1 MRNMLAV
8 MSIAVAVCAVSWA
21 ETGEDLYMAVNE
33 GNRGLV
39 EKILKSGVDV
49 NYSRGNGWR
58 PVNQACLNGDLPMVE
73 LLVSKGASLSM
84 TNKGA
89 WFPLLAAVSS
99 GNRDLV
105 EYLCSRP
112 ECEVQAGSVGHN
124 GWTPYTLAA
133 SMGRVDI
140 LQVMDAR
147 FSVTVPLHPLEE
159 AAIGGDVA
167 TIRYLLEREIW
178 GYSRVSRV
186 DTAAI
191 LAARHAN
198 ADALDTLV
206 MAGAKLNVRDTEGKT
221 ALLVAVTYRDTNGD
235 GADDRD
241 PTRLLQ
247 TIRVLLTSNA
257 DPNAVDSKGES
268 VLAHAR
274 QLNDK
279 EIIALLQKAGAR

>member
-21 ETGEDLYMAVNE
+21 ETGEDLYTAVNE

-112 ECEVQAGSVGHN
+112 ECEYRSTRTRCRWQRRRRREVPRAIA
-124 GWTPYTLAA
+124 WAALRRAAPATL
-133 SMGRVDI
+133 R
-140 LQVMDAR
+140 
-147 FSVTVPLHPLEE
+147 
-159 AAIGGDVA
+159 
-167 TIRYLLEREIW
+167 
-178 GYSRVSRV
+178 
-186 DTAAI
+186 
-191 LAARHAN
+191 
-198 ADALDTLV
+198 
-206 MAGAKLNVRDTEGKT
+206 
-221 ALLVAVTYRDTNGD
+221 
-235 GADDRD
+235 
-241 PTRLLQ
+241 
-247 TIRVLLTSNA
+247 
-257 DPNAVDSKGES
+257 
-268 VLAHAR
+268 
-274 QLNDK
+274 
-279 EIIALLQKAGAR
+279 